1 MDNPFLYSLFILIII
16 ISVVVFLLRTFEFG
30 SYLIYKTRDENKELN
45 FMSPLN
51 VIWLISIISFGVS
64 FGDYYPKNIITR
76 LIVFFAIII
85 LYVIAGFL
93 LNNLMKYT
101 IMSESEKKVF
111 IKMTKLYSEENLEY
125 KATYV
130 ILQILKLRRDKM
142 LLNAQENQYIRVS
155 YCKKVSINILIL
167 NRHIKNFQNND
178 KVADVF
184 TIPVDDLLISLENKI
199 HENLLNFEKS
209 FDKLESIQNDLE
221 EIQELQLLINSN
233 IRENITQQKSIGK
246 YMVEI
251 NNLGLVNQ
259 LKTKIFKKKTFMR
272 FSEDLSLNDALLIK
286 HVSETLNSS
295 ILKNRKKIKSNF
307 QQKKKRKRIAIINTK
322 ITEKEGDDENLLLS
336 SQRGK
341 LIKTNINYKRQKSK
355 KEYSNTSKNVF
366 SDFFN
371 STINKGISEM
381 NLHKILFKKEKEE

>member
-1 MDNPFLYSLFILIII
+1 
-16 ISVVVFLLRTFEFG
+16 
-30 SYLIYKTRDENKELN
+30 
-45 FMSPLN
+45 
-51 VIWLISIISFGVS
+51 
-64 FGDYYPKNIITR
+64 
-76 LIVFFAIII
+76 
-85 LYVIAGFL
+85 
-93 LNNLMKYT
+93 
-101 IMSESEKKVF
+101 
-111 IKMTKLYSEENLEY
+111 
-125 KATYV
+125 
-130 ILQILKLRRDKM
+130 
-142 LLNAQENQYIRVS
+142 
-155 YCKKVSINILIL
+155 
-167 NRHIKNFQNND
+167 
-178 KVADVF
+178 
-184 TIPVDDLLISLENKI
+184 
-199 HENLLNFEKS
+199 
-209 FDKLESIQNDLE
+209 
-221 EIQELQLLINSN
+221 
-233 IRENITQQKSIGK
+233 
-246 YMVEI
+246 MVEI

-341 LIKTNINYKRQKSK
+341 LIKTNINYKRQNSK

>member
-1 MDNPFLYSLFILIII
+1 
-16 ISVVVFLLRTFEFG
+16 
-30 SYLIYKTRDENKELN
+30 
-45 FMSPLN
+45 
-51 VIWLISIISFGVS
+51 
-64 FGDYYPKNIITR
+64 
-76 LIVFFAIII
+76 
-85 LYVIAGFL
+85 
-93 LNNLMKYT
+93 
-101 IMSESEKKVF
+101 
-111 IKMTKLYSEENLEY
+111 
-125 KATYV
+125 
-130 ILQILKLRRDKM
+130 
-142 LLNAQENQYIRVS
+142 
-155 YCKKVSINILIL
+155 
-167 NRHIKNFQNND
+167 
-178 KVADVF
+178 
-184 TIPVDDLLISLENKI
+184 
-199 HENLLNFEKS
+199 
-209 FDKLESIQNDLE
+209 
-221 EIQELQLLINSN
+221 
-233 IRENITQQKSIGK
+233 
-246 YMVEI
+246 
-251 NNLGLVNQ
+251 
-259 LKTKIFKKKTFMR
+259 MR